1 MTDSTLKLRKFDMRW
16 IKDDKVC
23 VFIGRRETG
32 KSFLLK
38 DCLYYHRD
46 IPAGKIIC
54 ATEGANGS
62 YGKHIPK
69 IFISEEFNSKII
81 SNFIKGQKKL
91 IKLKTSDSK
100 YKNIDERAFIVLD
113 DCLYDTS
120 WPKDKGIRALFMN
133 GRHYKIFFLI
143 TMQFALGIPP
153 VLRTNIDYVFL
164 LRDSYKS
171 NRKKY
176 YEHYAGM
183 FESFEQ
189 FCQVMD
195 ACTENYECLVIHNNS
210 KSNKIEDMVFYYKAE
225 EHGDFKM
232 MKNNN
237 SAWEFNDEMYNTE
250 YDSDDDTKQH
260 SKLKLTKMR

>member
-1 MTDSTLKLRKFDMRW
+1 MIKF
-16 IKDDKVC
+16 VY
-23 VFIGRRETG
+23 
-32 KSFLLK
+32 LLVVAK
-38 DCLYYHRD
+38 QVN

-54 ATEGANGS
+54 STEGANGS
-62 YGKHIPK
+62 YGHHIPK
-69 IFISEEFNSKII
+69 IFISEEFSSKII
-81 SNFIKGQKKL
+81 ANFIKGQKKL

-183 FESFEQ
+183 FETFEQ

-225 EHGDFKM
+225 DHGDFKM
-232 MKNNN
+232 MIPDGISERIRAPC
-237 SAWEFNDEMYNTE
+237 SAF
-250 YDSDDDTKQH
+250 SDNGI
-260 SKLKLTKMR
+260 SSIYSALPVSCLKEESW